1 MPRSTGRAVVTIV
14 ALVVAV
20 VAIPVLAIV
29 FLGEEEDERDATFQ
43 PLDPL
48 SGPGVDEAGDEQDA
62 FQLGLGDCLLE
73 PAEEEFDTYTD
84 LPCDQPHDLEVFHV
98 VDHPAGDDEPY
109 PGLEEVADH
118 AEDVCVAAFPDFV
131 GVPWL
136 DSTLE
141 TYHIYPVEEGWNIL
155 DDREIVCAV
164 YDPAGP
170 VEGTLEGAAR

>member
-1 MPRSTGRAVVTIV
+1 MTIV

-29 FLGEEEDERDATFQ
+29 LLGEEEDVRSPTFQ
-43 PLDPL
+43 PLEPL
-48 SGPGVDEAGDEQDA
+48 SGPGVDAEGDERDA
-62 FQLGLGDCLLE
+62 FALGLGDCLLE
-73 PAEEEFDTYTD
+73 PDTDEFDTYTD
-84 LPCDQPHDLEVFHV
+84 LPCDEPHDLEVFHV

-109 PGLEEVADH
+109 PGIDEVAEYAD
-118 AEDVCVAAFPDFV
+118 DVCIAAFPAFV
-131 GVPWL
+131 GLPWL
-136 DSTLE
+136 DSMLD
-141 TYHIYPVEEGWNIL
+141 TYHIYPVAEGWNLL